1 MAFINNDSPLY
12 FRAARDAIRL
22 EQAGKYF
29 EAATAWLQAH
39 RLARTR
45 NNQIWSER
53 RSDFCMKQLKR
64 EMYKGTS
71 NEQSTWRCHR
81 KALGQWSEKSRRY
94 RL

>member
-1 MAFINNDSPLY
+1 MTFINNDSPLY

-39 RLARTR
+39 RLARAR

-71 NEQSTWRCHR
+71 HEQST
-81 KALGQWSEKSRRY
+81 
-94 RL
+94 

>member
-1 MAFINNDSPLY
+1 MTFINNDSPLY

-39 RLARTR
+39 RLSRAR

-71 NEQSTWRCHR
+71 NEQST
-81 KALGQWSEKSRRY
+81 
-94 RL
+94 